1 MKLKAR
7 IIVGFT
13 MIILVPLLLFAAA
26 LYGLE
31 RLSPSKP
38 LPRQRLT
45 VMEKYMILPFRSP
58 MKDMPG
64 SI

>member
-26 LYGLE
+26 LYGFRE
-31 RLSPSKP
+31 TQSK
-38 LPRQRLT
+38 QT
-45 VMEKYMILPFRSP
+45 VTQTEMEKYMILPFRSP